1 MHKWK
6 SYDVWFLT
14 YRVWQA
20 KSFFTLDHFL
30 PFYSTNNPEN
40 EHFDK
45 MKKTI
50 RDIIISYMCTINENH
65 MIYVSWNM
73 KHDRQTF
80 LSSWAIFLPF
90 YPTNNLKKLKFW
102 KTEIKTWKYYHF
114 KQEYQKC
121 DHMLYRFWDMA
132 HDGCNFHFL
141 FWAAWVCTFKAPGD
155 ITILPMCT

>member
-20 KSFFTLDHFL
+20 KCFLTLDLSL

-40 EHFDK
+40 EDFDK

-50 RDIIISYMCTINENH
+50 RDMINSYMRTINENH

-80 LSSWAIFLPF
+80 LSSWAIFFPFFLPF
-90 YPTNNLKKLKFW
+90 FALSNNPQKLKFW
-102 KTEIKTWKYYHF
+102 KNEIKTRKYHHF
-114 KQEYQKC
+114 KQEYQK
-121 DHMLYRFWDMA
+121 LWSYALPLLRY
-132 HDGCNFHFL
+132 G
-141 FWAAWVCTFKAPGD
+141 AWW
-155 ITILPMCT
+155 M